1 MRDKDSG
8 GAREGLHVREISE
21 AAAPVALGGGL
32 GEELHH
38 LPGLP
43 LPEVERRGEA
53 HEKVGADALGVEHVG
68 VGGLG
73 WEAALVLGLGPRL
86 VLLLGLDDR
95 QVGDGFARGAVAP
108 GLVGARVGVLHA
120 TPVLVVV
127 LSRHLAL
134 ASDED
139 KGLEDILVQMV
150 EVLEAILGK
159 VGHAA
164 TGASAGRRGSTEAQR
179 ARGPRLGWYGEVR
192 GVSFPLSRSG
202 TIIWDFSQECCSLAK
217 AVGGCPKVT
226 KAPRLDHQAWLI
238 AAGATNEPS
247 VFKKIFG
254 AVNRGYVLERL
265 GLAEQP
271 AEL

>member
-95 QVGDGFARGAVAP
+95 RVGDGFARGAVAP

-127 LSRHLAL
+127 LSRHLTL
-134 ASDED
+134 AGD
-139 KGLEDILVQMV
+139 KNEGLEGILVQMV

-164 TGASAGRRGSTEAQR
+164 TGAPAGRRGSTGAQR
-179 ARGPRLGWYGEVR
+179 ARRPRLSWRGDVG
-192 GVSFPLSRSG
+192 GVSLPLQMSG
-202 TIIWDFSQECCSLAK
+202 ILFQSLSQERCSLAK
-217 AVGGCPKVT
+217 AVGGC
-226 KAPRLDHQAWLI
+226 
-238 AAGATNEPS
+238 S
-247 VFKKIFG
+247 
-254 AVNRGYVLERL
+254 
-265 GLAEQP
+265 
-271 AEL
+271 